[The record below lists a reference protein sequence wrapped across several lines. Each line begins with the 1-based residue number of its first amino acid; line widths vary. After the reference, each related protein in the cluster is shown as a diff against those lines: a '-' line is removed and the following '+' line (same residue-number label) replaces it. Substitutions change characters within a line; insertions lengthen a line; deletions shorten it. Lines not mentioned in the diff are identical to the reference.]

1 LGTGISTLDE
11 FAKQNADSAEITM
24 ANVNELRDSVTECD
38 SATKKVVQVSE
49 ELVGYIKEF
58 SGDSIKKKVG
68 RA

>member
-1 LGTGISTLDE
+1 LGTGINTLDE

-24 ANVNELRDSVTECD
+24 SNVNELRNSVTECD
-38 SATKKVVQVSE
+38 SATKKVVEVSE
-49 ELVGYIKEF
+49 ELIGYIKEF